1 MLSLNLYIQPEY
13 HNNILLD
20 FIKPLFD
27 NYLKDKKISGFIFK
41 RYALD
46 HSPHI
51 RLFVYNPID
60 SFEKEFGIARDL
72 FFIDNPVFSS
82 SNDNEIGNTIFLKYP
97 QGHIEVDRESHSI
110 ITNEENLF
118 KVTNT
123 SIDVIQYIQEHQED
137 ADEFQINATLVLM
150 YALGGYS
157 KDQIIKTNNDL
168 VHQLNFTDEDKI
180 HLNEQVSF
188 ILTENLSYLKT
199 SFKDVLEELY
209 SYHNDSYPSIVSTW
223 KFTLGMLGDKH
234 VAKSQ
239 NKLEYF
245 NLFRNQISLSDSESY
260 CILHIITEVLKPDL

>member
-20 FIKPLFD
+20 FVKPLFD
-27 NYLKDKKISGFIFK
+27 NYLKDKKINGFIFK

-51 RLFVYNPID
+51 RLFVYNPFD

-72 FFIDNPVFSS
+72 FFKNNPIFSS

-97 QGHIEVDRESHSI
+97 QGHIEVDRENHSS

-118 KVTNT
+118 KITNT
-123 SIDVIQYIQEHQED
+123 SIDVIQHLQEHQEE
-137 ADEFQINATLVLM
+137 ADELQINATLVLM

-157 KDQIIKTNNDL
+157 KDRIIKTNNAL
-168 VHQLNFTDEDKI
+168 VPQLNFTSEDKI
-180 HLNEQVSF
+180 HLNEQVNF
-188 ILTENLSYLKT
+188 ILTESLSYLKT

-209 SYHNDSYPSIVSTW
+209 TYHNDSYSSVVSTW
-223 KFTLGMLGDKH
+223 KYTLGMLGDKH
-234 VAKSQ
+234 IAKSQ

-245 NLFRNQISLSDSESY
+245 NLFRNQISLSDAESY
-260 CILHIITEVLKPDL
+260 CILQIITRVLTSGL